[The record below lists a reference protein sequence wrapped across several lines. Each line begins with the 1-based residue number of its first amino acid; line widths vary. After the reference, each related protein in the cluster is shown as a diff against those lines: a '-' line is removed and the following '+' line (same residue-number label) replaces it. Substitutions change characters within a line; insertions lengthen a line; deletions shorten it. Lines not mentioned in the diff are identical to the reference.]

1 MVRDVWKK
9 CKKALFGVGD
19 IGKGTLLSPKL
30 VSTDELQKIKQ
41 LGAIGDILGHCFD
54 KSGNFLDTDL
64 EKRLVGIPMHM
75 LRNIPER
82 IAVAGGQSKAQEAVQ
97 GLLRSGLITVL
108 VTDEV
113 AAKKLL

>member
-1 MVRDVWKK
+1 M
-9 CKKALFGVGD
+9 
-19 IGKGTLLSPKL
+19 
-30 VSTDELQKIKQ
+30 KQ
-41 LGAIGDILGHCFD
+41 VTSFIPSSFRMIR
-54 KSGNFLDTDL
+54 DL
-64 EKRLVGIPMHM
+64 EKRLVSIPIHV

-82 IAVAGGQSKAQEAVQ
+82 IAVAGGESKAQAVQ

>member
-1 MVRDVWKK
+1 MS
-9 CKKALFGVGD
+9 A
-19 IGKGTLLSPKL
+19 
-30 VSTDELQKIKQ
+30 DELQKIKQ

-82 IAVAGGQSKAQEAVQ
+82 IAVAGGQSKAQAVQ

>member
-1 MVRDVWKK
+1 MCGKNA
-9 CKKALFGVGD
+9 KKALFGVGD
-19 IGKGTLLSPKL
+19 IEKGTLFCPKL

-54 KSGNFLDTDL
+54 KSGNFLDTDF
-64 EKRLVGIPMHM
+64 EKRLVSIPIHM

-82 IAVAGGQSKAQEAVQ
+82 IAVAGGEFKAQAVQ

-113 AAKKLL
+113 AARKLL